1 MSKSR
6 YLSSMDYGS
15 LMLTDEVLLI
25 KSRVMF
31 LHEAGLD
38 FLILPYPVQEILC
51 KLFKILEF
59 HISSCERNIC
69 FLDFWV
75 DFAVV
80 VLMRACICDIQ
91 LGHMKVF

>member
-1 MSKSR
+1 
-6 YLSSMDYGS
+6 
-15 LMLTDEVLLI
+15 MLTDEVLLI

-31 LHEAGLD
+31 LYEAGLD
-38 FLILPYPVQEILC
+38 FLILPYPMEGILC

-80 VLMRACICDIQ
+80 VLMRAFICDTS
-91 LGHMKVF
+91 LGTWKYFSFFDSVFWR